1 MDCSICLNE
10 VTESTGR
17 TVLSCGHHF
26 HISCFLRNIL
36 AAATTCPNCRNP
48 LSEHE
53 RLPEPTLHI
62 DTSAVAAF
70 DEVPIVL
77 PNGVTRSMLESLYVW
92 PLSDYIYN
100 RVEKTGV
107 HHQAAYSTVFTS
119 LLTAQAAIR
128 GGLVRSR
135 LRRASNSA

>member
-1 MDCSICLNE
+1 M
-10 VTESTGR
+10 
-17 TVLSCGHHF
+17 
-26 HISCFLRNIL
+26 RNIL
-36 AAATTCPNCRNP
+36 AAATNCPNCRNP

-53 RLPEPTLHI
+53 RIEAPVIIPRLNLTDLQDDLFLAPEPIPTLRLE
-62 DTSAVAAF
+62 TSI
-70 DEVPIVL
+70 E
-77 PNGVTRSMLESLYVW
+77 MLESLYAW

-119 LLTAQAAIR
+119 LLTVQAVLR

-135 LRRASNSA
+135 LRRASNSV